1 MMAEP
6 QELQRLRDMR
16 RRAHEAGDENAA
28 RRFTQRIVE
37 IQSDP
42 NFGEMVTLPD
52 GGRRIS
58 PLPGVDVTF
67 PQEGVPSVRVQGP
80 RGASLPAT
88 ARIFGRFGRDLAEGL
103 RSSAEIGL
111 RGTAL
116 APAGVAA
123 GALGELP
130 RVESAGGE
138 ERVASALLQYGGPG
152 LATGGLIQSAT
163 SAMPWFAR
171 VGAQALGALVTDAT
185 VADPQ
190 GAETIGDVLGG
201 PTRIQ
206 ESDPDWLRKLK
217 VSAEAGGVT
226 GALSAISEGIIG
238 GVRGA
243 TRLLSPQAEA
253 EGVVRD
259 LMRDAYRAGAMG
271 AQDAPIDQAR
281 SALAELIEARRV
293 YRSQGI
299 DAVPASMRPFVANDI
314 QITVPE
320 YLAARQINVGPVE
333 IARRTAGS
341 TRISQQ
347 RAANVRAVGRGAGEV
362 LGTDDPSAAFR
373 VSREAAGRARGA
385 QETAES
391 AYENLYQQVADELE
405 RARQVAD
412 DAFDEVQSILARAD
426 ENAAAGRVDEAV
438 RAEREAAMRLRDALY
453 NSIDPDGNVFVNP
466 VRMRNAYSTLLD
478 DVDPADIPGFARI
491 SRQYDRLIN
500 KGGQLS
506 YRDILD
512 LERRVSQLLNNMPPQ
527 AESYFNDL
535 MRFRNTLR
543 DGYLEELAQVNPHA
557 RQVAESAREFMRE
570 EFAPRFRQF
579 GGADVEARLRR
590 GEGVASREV
599 ARDFLNRD
607 LTRTEDAGTLNRI
620 LLGTRLSD
628 EDLARI
634 IQARGATPPVGVA
647 GLQTRTPE
655 EYARSV
661 ADVRDV
667 FLGRLA
673 QRLNMNNPSARTAQ
687 RFLQDFGE
695 VIDQF
700 PPNVRADIEAVV
712 RQIDDAE
719 NAQAVRQ
726 VLQRAT
732 ERTAGLSDR
741 LSNVNPNTAY
751 ERIAGLSRQLRDV
764 PLSQQAQEALDA
776 ASAAARNQREVN
788 SQRLVEY
795 FSRRAG
801 EEVDPQA
808 GVRRIFSSE
817 NPSADMEQIIRELGD
832 DDALKQAVHD
842 YLLNSVVRI
851 DPNVQDSRQLVQAF
865 RRLDNFLEND
875 RNRRAIVRLY
885 GRRGLQSMRLL
896 QRQLEDMNLFDMPVN
911 NNTFGRS
918 IQDRSVTEQ
927 MRQALIAAAGA
938 GGGLSGRSKK
948 LSQLQLIQIVRNA
961 VSGNRQLEEIVNTR
975 LVEIT
980 ADPEAAR
987 LALDPLSEGRQIEL
1001 AYALLVGGRDAYIAA
1016 REDFGGGGNE
1026 TNGNQ

>member
-1 MMAEP
+1 
-6 QELQRLRDMR
+6 
-16 RRAHEAGDENAA
+16 
-28 RRFTQRIVE
+28 
-37 IQSDP
+37 
-42 NFGEMVTLPD
+42 
-52 GGRRIS
+52 
-58 PLPGVDVTF
+58 
-67 PQEGVPSVRVQGP
+67 
-80 RGASLPAT
+80 
-88 ARIFGRFGRDLAEGL
+88 
-103 RSSAEIGL
+103 
-111 RGTAL
+111 
-116 APAGVAA
+116 
-123 GALGELP
+123 
-130 RVESAGGE
+130 
-138 ERVASALLQYGGPG
+138 LQYGAPG

-163 SAMPWFAR
+163 TAMPWFAR
-171 VGAQALGALVTDAT
+171 VGAQALGALITDAT

-206 ESDPDWLRKLK
+206 ESDPDWVRKLK
-217 VSAEAGGVT
+217 VGAEAAGVT
-226 GALSAISEGIIG
+226 GALSALSEGIIN

-253 EGVVRD
+253 EGVLRD
-259 LMRDAYRAGAMG
+259 LMRDAYRAGAVG
-271 AQDAPIDQAR
+271 PQDAPVDQAR

-293 YRSQGI
+293 YRSEGI
-299 DAVPASMRPFVANDI
+299 DAVPAAMRPFVANDI
-314 QITVPE
+314 EITVPE

-333 IARRTAGS
+333 LARRAAGS
-341 TRISQQ
+341 TRISEQ
-347 RAANVRAVGRGAGEV
+347 RAANVRAVGRGASDV
-362 LGTDDPSAAFR
+362 LGTDDPAAAFR
-373 VSREAAGRARGA
+373 VSREASGRARGA
-385 QETAES
+385 QEAAES
-391 AYENLYQQVADELE
+391 SYERLYQQVEGELE
-405 RARQVAD
+405 RARQAAD
-412 DAFDEVQSILARAD
+412 DALNDVQSILARAD

-453 NSIDPDGNVFVNP
+453 GSIDPDGNVFVNP
-466 VRMRNAYSTLLD
+466 VRMRTAYDSLMD
-478 DVDPADIPGFARI
+478 EVDPSDVPGFALI
-491 SRQYDRLIN
+491 SRQYNRLLE

-506 YRDILD
+506 YRDILE
-512 LERRVSQLLNNMPPQ
+512 LERRTSQLLNNLPERAAP
-527 AESYFNDL
+527 YFNNI
-535 MRFRNTLR
+535 MRFRNAIR
-543 DGYLEELAQVNPHA
+543 DGYLEELAAVNPHA
-557 RQVAESAREFMRE
+557 RQVAESARTFMRE

-620 LLGTRLSD
+620 LMGTRLSD

-634 IQARGATPPVGVA
+634 VQARGATPPLGA
-647 GLQTRTPE
+647 ADLQTRTPE

-661 ADVRDV
+661 NDVRDV

-673 QRLNMNNPSARTAQ
+673 QRLDLNNPSQRSAE
-687 RFLQDFGE
+687 RFLQDFAE

-712 RQIDDAE
+712 RQVGDAQSAE
-719 NAQAVRQ
+719 TVRR
-726 VLQRAT
+726 VLQRASD
-732 ERTAGLSDR
+732 RVAGLSDR
-741 LSNVNPNTAY
+741 IGSITPNTSY
-751 ERIAGLSRQLRDV
+751 SRIAGLSRQLREV
-764 PLSQQAQEALDA
+764 PLSPQAQEALDA
-776 ASAAARNQREVN
+776 ASAAARNQRDVN
-788 SQRLVEY
+788 NQRLVEY
-795 FSRRAG
+795 FSRRLG

-808 GVRRIFSSE
+808 GVRRIFASD
-817 NPSADMEQIIRELGD
+817 NPAEDMDRIIRELGD

-851 DPNVQDSRQLVQAF
+851 DPNTQDPRQLVRAF
-865 RRLDNFLEND
+865 RRLDDFLEN
-875 RNRRAIVRLY
+875 RKNTRAITRLY

-896 QRQLEDMNLFDMPVN
+896 QRQLEDMNLFDMRVD

-961 VSGNRQLEEIVNTR
+961 VSGNRQLEDIVNTR

-987 LALDPLSEGRQIEL
+987 LALEPLSEERQIEL
-1001 AYALLVGGRDAYIAA
+1001 AYALLTGGRDAYIAA
-1016 REDFGGGGNE
+1016 REDFGGAEDE
-1026 TNGNQ
+1026 TDGNQ